1 MKLALACLFH
11 LLLFWPGIS
20 SGETNTTNV
29 QSIMELKVHSSINP
43 ATYNYFNSA
52 LEEAKKKNYDLIL
65 IRLNTPGGLIST
77 TKDILSLFGESDIP
91 ILVWVTPSGATA
103 TSAGAIIASGAH
115 ILLMS
120 EGTGMGAATPVQ
132 MGQDVPQDARK
143 KAISDLVTLTESL
156 TQARGRN
163 PKGFG
168 EVISQAKSFSPE
180 QALKKGF
187 IDGIVNNK
195 DELRQHLGGKSFI
208 LKGEKRTFALGEN
221 VQFVSFGMDWGQS
234 LLNILAHPSFAYIL
248 FLMGAAL
255 LYLEFQAPGGFIAG
269 SLGVLSL
276 ILAGIGFQVLPLNFG
291 ALGLMLV
298 SLVLFIMEIYIVSY
312 GVLSLA
318 GMGALLAGS
327 LFLFRTDDS
336 YLELS
341 QGVIFSGVG
350 AVFVFLSV
358 VAWVMLK
365 THKYI
370 GKKNYNS
377 LVGKRGKIAQLMTK
391 TDEGYLYQ
399 VKVGGEIWTA
409 ESTVSLEL
417 GDFCKIVEQDNENML
432 LKIQ

>member
-1 MKLALACLFH
+1 M
-11 LLLFWPGIS
+11 
-20 SGETNTTNV
+20 
-29 QSIMELKVHSSINP
+29 QSIVELEINSSINP
-43 ATYNYFNSA
+43 ATYNYLSSA
-52 LEEAKKKNYDLIL
+52 LEDAKKSNHDLLL

-77 TKDILSLFGESDIP
+77 TKDILSLFGESNIP

-103 TSAGAIIASGAH
+103 TSAGSIIASGAH

-120 EGTGMGAATPVQ
+120 DGTGMGAATPVQ
-132 MGQDVPQDARK
+132 MGKDIPQDARK

-156 TQARGRN
+156 NQARGRN
-163 PKGFG
+163 SKGFG
-168 EVISQAKSFSPE
+168 EVISQAKSFGPE

-195 DELRQHLGGKSFI
+195 KELRQYLDGKSFI
-208 LKGEKRTFALGEN
+208 LKGEKRTIALNQN
-221 VQFVSFGMDWGQS
+221 VQFVAFNMDWGQS

-248 FLMGAAL
+248 FLIGAAL

-276 ILAGIGFQVLPLNFG
+276 LLAGIGFQVLPLNFG
-291 ALGLMLV
+291 ALGLMLIALIFFV
-298 SLVLFIMEIYIVSY
+298 MEIYIVSY
-312 GVLSLA
+312 GALSLA
-318 GMGALLAGS
+318 GLGALLAGS

-341 QGVIFSGVG
+341 REVIFSGVG
-350 AVFVFLSV
+350 AILIFVALI
-358 VAWVMLK
+358 AAVMLK

-370 GKKNYNS
+370 GKKDYNG
-377 LVGKRGKIAQLMTK
+377 LVGKRGKIDNLLEK
-391 TDEGYLYQ
+391 TDEGFIYQ
-399 VKVGGEIWTA
+399 VKVGGELWRA
-409 ESTVSLEL
+409 KSTVSLQE